1 MMAVNE
7 TTLIRAPIERC
18 FDLERSIDLHTKT
31 TQRTGERAIAGV
43 TSGLIGLDEEVT
55 WSARHLGVT
64 QTMTVRITAM
74 DRPRYFRD
82 RMVRG
87 AFRFFEHEHVFADR
101 GGGITEMRDYLRF
114 AAPPPLL
121 GRLIEPLLGSYLGKF
136 LRERNRILK
145 EVAESDEW
153 RKYVT
158 TD

>member
-1 MMAVNE
+1 MIALEE
-7 TTLIRAPIERC
+7 TTLIHAPVERC
-18 FDLERSIDLHTKT
+18 FDLSRSIDLHTRST
-31 TQRTGERAIAGV
+31 EDTGERAIAGV
-43 TSGLIGLDEEVT
+43 TSGLISMDEEVT

-74 DRPRYFRD
+74 DRPKYFRD

-87 AFRFFEHEHVFADR
+87 AFRFFEHEHAFADR
-101 GGGITEMRDYLRF
+101 GNGITEMRDDLRF

-121 GRLIEPLLGSYLGKF
+121 GRLIEPLLARYLRKF

-153 RKYVT
+153 RKYLPSS
-158 TD
+158 